1 MYFLPC
7 WQTRHD
13 EPAPSGLGGEAAVH
27 DDELLQ
33 LVEEARM
40 KLGELEEKIKAMTQ
54 TKMSLATKPKSQPSK
69 LQSQPSK
76 PKSQPSKLQSQPS
89 KLQSQPSKLKTQP
102 SKTKSPPRKPD
113 PKQPPKPLSK
123 QPPKPPSKEPP
134 KPLSKEP
141 PKPLSKEPPKPLS
154 QMPSPE
160 TPPEALASARTGAAE
175 PLSSPSSSL
184 SELDPVMR
192 LGMTWL
198 WTFVTMTSNSIDDVI
213 N

>member
-40 KLGELEEKIKAMTQ
+40 KLGELEEKIKAKTQ

-76 PKSQPSKLQSQPS
+76 PKSQLSKLQSQPS

-123 QPPKPPSKEPP
+123 QPPKPP
-134 KPLSKEP
+134 
-141 PKPLSKEPPKPLS
+141 SKEPPKPLS

>member
-40 KLGELEEKIKAMTQ
+40 KLGELEEKIKAKTQ
-54 TKMSLATKPKSQPSK
+54 TKMSLATKPK
-69 LQSQPSK
+69 
-76 PKSQPSKLQSQPS
+76 SQPS

-113 PKQPPKPLSK
+113 PKQ
-123 QPPKPPSKEPP
+123 
-134 KPLSKEP
+134 P

-198 WTFVTMTSNSIDDVI
+198 WTFVTMTRNSIDDVI